1 MHVSSSAKTPD
12 FSHSVGTF
20 VGMLFHNRA
29 QATFFAATIRFKV
42 ERMKAATRVTR
53 PYAQDGKVTKLAV

>member
-1 MHVSSSAKTPD
+1 
-12 FSHSVGTF
+12 